1 MSTQPLDVPR
11 ELRPPHAERPA
22 ASELLEIVQRGLR
35 ARPKRLPSWLFYD
48 ERGSELFERICEQPE
63 YYLTRCE
70 IALMREHAAS
80 IADTL
85 GVDVR
90 LVEYGSGHALKTRLL
105 LEQMA
110 SPVTYVPVEISP
122 EPLRQ
127 SVQRFHALFPEL
139 PVQPLPADFT
149 RALRLPIPPRAPRR
163 TVVYFPGSTLGNFDT
178 RAAVALMRKMRNEM
192 GDNGGV
198 LIGID
203 LKKDP
208 ALIEAAYNDRAGI
221 TAEFTLNLLVRLNRE
236 LDADFDLD
244 AFAPRALQPDGRA
257 RRNRIWSA
265 PAQQKVRVHGGR
277 LIVGFGAGEAIQRG
291 IRLKYSLEDF
301 AALAARAG
309 LKRYS
314 RCGPTRAD
322 VQRAIPGARRL
333 GRAFRDVARAP
344 PRRRPRTCESAEL
357 LRPVRARRS
366 A

>member
-11 ELRPPHAERPA
+11 EHRPPPAERPA

-48 ERGSELFERICEQPE
+48 QRGSELFERICEQPE

-70 IALMREHAAS
+70 IALMQEHAAS

-105 LEQMA
+105 LEHMA
-110 SPVTYVPVEISP
+110 SPVTYVPIEISP

-127 SVQRFHALFPEL
+127 SVQRLQSLFSEL
-139 PVQPLPADFT
+139 PVQPLAADFT

-163 TVVYFPGSTLGNFDT
+163 TVVYFPGSTLGNFDA

-221 TAEFTLNLLVRLNRE
+221 TAQFTLNLLVRLNRE
-236 LDADFDLD
+236 LGANFDLD
-244 AFAPRALQPDGRA
+244 AFRHRAHYNPMAGRIETDLISTRA
-257 RRNRIWSA
+257 
-265 PAQQKVRVHGGR
+265 QKVRADGGR
-277 LIVGFGAGEAIQRG
+277 LLASFGEGEAMRVEYSC
-291 IRLKYSLEDF
+291 KYTPEEF
-301 AALAARAG
+301 AGLAARAG
-309 LKRYS
+309 LEVVRVWTDAEQMFSVQYLV
-314 RCGPTRAD
+314 RA
-322 VQRAIPGARRL
+322 GS
-333 GRAFRDVARAP
+333 VAR
-344 PRRRPRTCESAEL
+344 
-357 LRPVRARRS
+357 
-366 A
+366 